1 MVDLAPNSA
10 ERRDVLY
17 HLHSQTNPR
26 RHAEVGPLIMTHGD
40 GAYVFDSQGNRY
52 LEAMAGLWCTSLGF
66 SNKRLIDA
74 ATAEYGKFGFYHT
87 FNHKTPDVTIELAEQ
102 LVRLC
107 PIPNARAFFA
117 TSGSEATETMV
128 KLAWVYHAARG
139 KPEKRKIISRDRAFH
154 GSTIVSASMCGLT
167 RMQREFG
174 LPLPGFLHTLC
185 PDAYRGMLEGETE
198 DAFTDRLVAELE
210 RMIVAEGANT
220 IAAFI
225 AEPINAGGGIVVPPA
240 GYFEKVQ
247 EVLRRHDILMLDD
260 EIVCGFGRTGNWFG
274 CQTVGMKPDM
284 MALAKGISSSYFPIS
299 AVMLSEA
306 IHEGLAEF
314 NKSGEL
320 FGHGFTNSGHPVGVA
335 VSLEALRIYHEMDVV
350 SHVRTMGQ
358 RLRDGLRAVSVASQ
372 IVGQIRG
379 KGLMIGVE
387 LVADPAT
394 RTPFAPAQ
402 RVGSMFD
409 ELALANG
416 LIIRPMGD
424 IIGFSP
430 PLIVGEHE
438 VDEMVALFGKT
449 LAEVECRLAASR
461 SAAD

>member
-1 MVDLAPNSA
+1 
-10 ERRDVLY
+10 
-17 HLHSQTNPR
+17 
-26 RHAEVGPLIMTHGD
+26 
-40 GAYVFDSQGNRY
+40 
-52 LEAMAGLWCTSLGF
+52 
-66 SNKRLIDA
+66 
-74 ATAEYGKFGFYHT
+74 
-87 FNHKTPDVTIELAEQ
+87 
-102 LVRLC
+102 
-107 PIPNARAFFA
+107 
-117 TSGSEATETMV
+117 
-128 KLAWVYHAARG
+128 
-139 KPEKRKIISRDRAFH
+139 
-154 GSTIVSASMCGLT
+154 
-167 RMQREFG
+167 MQREFG

-185 PDAYRGMLEGETE
+185 PDAYRGLLEGETE

-220 IAAFI
+220 ISAFI

-299 AVMLSEA
+299 AVMMSEA

-314 NKSGEL
+314 NQSGEI

-350 SHVRTMGQ
+350 SHVRKMGQ
-358 RLRDGLRAVSVASQ
+358 RLRDGLRAASVGSK

-379 KGLMIGVE
+379 EGLMIGVE

-438 VDEMVALFGKT
+438 VDEMAALFGKT